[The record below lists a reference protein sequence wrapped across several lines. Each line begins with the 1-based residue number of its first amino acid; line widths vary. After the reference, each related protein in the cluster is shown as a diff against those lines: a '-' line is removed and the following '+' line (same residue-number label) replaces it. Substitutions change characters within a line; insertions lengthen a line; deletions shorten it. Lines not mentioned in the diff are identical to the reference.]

1 MGSQGKYKKRKA
13 PLYKSFI
20 YAFQGI
26 KGVVKSE
33 RNLKIHLFV
42 AVVVIGAGWYFSV
55 SRLEWLLIM
64 VAIFGTITLEMINS
78 AIERT
83 VDLITGDVHPLAKQ
97 AKDIA
102 AGAVLMYAIFAVLV
116 GLIIFLPKL
125 F

>member
-1 MGSQGKYKKRKA
+1 MGSQGKYKKRH
-13 PLYKSFI
+13 PLYKSFV

-26 KGVVKSE
+26 WGVVKSE
-33 RNLKIHLFV
+33 RNLKIHLSV

-55 SRLEWLLIM
+55 SRLEWLFLLS
-64 VAIFGTITLEMINS
+64 AIFGTITLEMINS

-83 VDLITGDVHPLAKQ
+83 VDLITGDIHPLAKQ

-102 AGAVLMYAIFAVLV
+102 AGSVLMYAIFAVMV